1 MLIDWFTVGAQVLN
15 FLILVWLMKRF
26 LYQPVLDAIASR
38 EAKIAAELK
47 DAADTKA
54 KAHQQQDEFE
64 HKNQAFDEQRDTL
77 LSKATEEAN
86 AQRLHLLAEARQAA
100 EAASVAR
107 AKALATERQH
117 LHAEIVRRTQRQ
129 VYDIS
134 RRVLGDLAS
143 VSLEQRACEV
153 FIQRLQALEGTTLD
167 ALIAALKATSQGES
181 ARLRSAFELPDAQRA
196 SIQAAL
202 DALLGQPITLTFESD
217 PDLVT
222 GIELSVKGVKLAWSI
237 AEYLDALAVTT
248 KKPQPTMEHA

>member
-1 MLIDWFTVGAQVLN
+1 VLIDWFTVGAQLLN

-64 HKNQAFDEQRDTL
+64 RKNQAFDEQRDAL

-86 AQRLHLLAEARQAA
+86 AQRLRLLAEARQAA

-107 AKALATERQH
+107 AKALVTEKQR

-167 ALIAALKATSQGES
+167 ALTAALKSTTEGES
-181 ARLRSAFELPDAQRA
+181 ALVRSAFRLPDAQRA

-202 DALLGQPITLTFESD
+202 NELLGQPLTLTFESD
-217 PDLVT
+217 PELVT
-222 GIELSVKGVKLAWSI
+222 GIELSAKGVKLAWSI
-237 AEYLDALAVTT
+237 AEYLDALAASL
-248 KKPQPTMEHA
+248 KKPLLTTERA